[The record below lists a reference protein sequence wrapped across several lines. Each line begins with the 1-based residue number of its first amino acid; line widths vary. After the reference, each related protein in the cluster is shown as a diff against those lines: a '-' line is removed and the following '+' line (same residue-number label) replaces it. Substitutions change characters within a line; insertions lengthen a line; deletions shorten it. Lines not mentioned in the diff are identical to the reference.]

1 MLRFGRPNRP
11 GPYRAVISPTDIN
24 LLGDIKKVMDLD
36 RYFEDLV
43 ARIFLDLVMRCG
55 LSPMEAISYGLTR
68 VLGMSPMDAAGYINA
83 LTGKNVTNSQVSVY
97 LQRGIVKLGID
108 DAIRIQREYRK

>member
-1 MLRFGRPNRP
+1 M
-11 GPYRAVISPTDIN
+11 
-24 LLGDIKKVMDLD
+24 MDLN
-36 RYFEDLV
+36 RYLDDAV
-43 ARIFLDLVMRCG
+43 AKLFLDLVMRCG

-68 VLGMSPMDAAGYINA
+68 VLGMTPMDAAGYINA

-108 DAIRIQREYRK
+108 DVIRIQREYRDE

>member
-1 MLRFGRPNRP
+1 
-11 GPYRAVISPTDIN
+11 
-24 LLGDIKKVMDLD
+24 MD
-36 RYFEDLV
+36 RIFEDTV
-43 ARIFLDLVMRCG
+43 ARLFLDLVMRCG

-68 VLGMSPMDAAGYINA
+68 ILGMSPMDAAGYINE

-108 DAIRIQREYRK
+108 DMIRIQKEYR